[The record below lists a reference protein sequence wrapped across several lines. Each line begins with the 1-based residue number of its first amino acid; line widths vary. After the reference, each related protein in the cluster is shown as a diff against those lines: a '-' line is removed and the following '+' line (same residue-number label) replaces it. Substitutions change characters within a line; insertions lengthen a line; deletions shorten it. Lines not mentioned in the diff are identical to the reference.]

1 MPFCWDHVFLE
12 PFFSRFAQFGFLVPT
27 TSGNMFGMTMRSCCL
42 PLKAYPDVAEPV
54 AFLDGKI
61 RSHSKDLV
69 ILSWRSASII
79 NSTSI
84 KLTGGEG
91 PLNQGW
97 LDLALQLLFC
107 LPLGIAAKLCVVRFW
122 KRTPKIPSLKPAF
135 AEDLR
140 RPHALYLQQQGR
152 FYRWGAILAM
162 LCAFVHSSQRGRR
175 EKSKHTISI
184 VKYYSFIFWPPPSEK
199 VMLMFK
205 PLRARHGC
213 WWQRGFL
220 SLKPFTLRRMTTWQL
235 TAKQQP
241 FVTSLGSPSVS
252 RFARKS
258 FQLWPSLFWRI
269 RSHGPHLNKQQ
280 GD

>member
-1 MPFCWDHVFLE
+1 
-12 PFFSRFAQFGFLVPT
+12 
-27 TSGNMFGMTMRSCCL
+27 MFGMTMRNCCL

-61 RSHSKDLV
+61 RSHSEDLV

-135 AEDLR
+135 AEDLC
-140 RPHALYLQQQGR
+140 RPHVLYLQQQGR

-162 LCAFVHSSQRGRR
+162 LCAFVHLSQRGRR

-184 VKYYSFIFWPPPSEK
+184 VKFYSFIFWPPPSEK
-199 VMLMFK
+199 V
-205 PLRARHGC
+205 C
-213 WWQRGFL
+213 
-220 SLKPFTLRRMTTWQL
+220 
-235 TAKQQP
+235 
-241 FVTSLGSPSVS
+241 
-252 RFARKS
+252 
-258 FQLWPSLFWRI
+258 
-269 RSHGPHLNKQQ
+269 
-280 GD
+280 